1 MRVGI
6 LLCLAAIGVV
16 WVSVAEDGEAP
27 QTAWS
32 RVGAGRVPVALRAAK
47 GIEAWVDCPRADGW
61 RLEVARDDGEAEGV
75 ELVRVRLTSDK
86 PAKRPRFE
94 IGFRKADGG
103 RVRTMWRA
111 TMGKRT
117 FDTGDALPLRAHA
130 SFASSFA
137 FSMPLYAFLDPQ
149 DGNVLT
155 LAASESKERVQFR
168 GGTEEG
174 PNSILATFAFNT
186 TDVETPSCLCE
197 VAVRCDTRPLAADRV
212 IPAASAWMRRVDP
225 SPDYPV
231 PEASFDPFYSSWC
244 AYHQSETDA
253 IVEREADE
261 ALKLGLRTVLIDW
274 GWQNPPGK
282 NLYYGPHVPDPR
294 YTKDFAAHVRRLHE
308 KGLRVVMW
316 FPISLVTDDNA
327 AFEKYRGRTLYRRS
341 WGPYVWDPRFG
352 DLREYLLGRL
362 ETAVRD
368 WKVDGL
374 KLDYGDSWGIDYVDK
389 WKLAPL
395 GKDLA
400 GRDRADVSDATQ
412 AFVNEMRRRLTA
424 INPDVTIE
432 FRQMY
437 MGIGMLKGCTQM
449 RVQDCPGS
457 QRDIRNGIASLR
469 LTSGPTAVMTD
480 PVQWGRDESD
490 VQVAESIL
498 SSIFS
503 VGQYSVRLVDTKPSH
518 KRLLAHWVRFQND
531 HRAALQHGD
540 FRVQGLTYDAPVLIG
555 ETAEERIVGVYVP
568 GFVAACGAPDRRVI
582 VLNGTGGDAVTVR
595 FDAAC
600 TGTRYNP
607 FGEKLD
613 EFTLPAGLSELSLP
627 RGGYAV
633 ISSAESVRGA
643 EVASGR
649 SAIEHEREAYG
660 RAFDR
665 VVARVRLWPELAPH
679 ETALLPEFKFD
690 AKTPPMLLLHGDDDY
705 YSSLGSVHI
714 YEELH
719 RRKMPAQLMVYSGA
733 SHGLNDN
740 VNVRGWER
748 CIIDWIESRGY

>member
-1 MRVGI
+1 MMV
-6 LLCLAAIGVV
+6 LAVV
-16 WVSVAEDGEAP
+16 AGLSAGAAFAGAYSEAFSPKVLPRMSGWVRCANPGDWTVSSDYRE
-27 QTAWS
+27 
-32 RVGAGRVPVALRAAK
+32 
-47 GIEAWVDCPRADGW
+47 ADGVGYVKVSMTAPKPT
-61 RLEVARDDGEAEGV
+61 RRPQVEVA
-75 ELVRVRLTSDK
+75 
-86 PAKRPRFE
+86 
-94 IGFRKADGG
+94 FRKADAGDI
-103 RVRTMWRA
+103 RTLWRSSLGCRPRDRA
-111 TMGKRT
+111 GMLPY
-117 FDTGDALPLRAHA
+117 TGHA
-130 SFASSFA
+130 SFASSYA
-137 FSMPLYAFLDPQ
+137 YQMPLYAFLDAN
-149 DGNVLT
+149 DGCVLT
-155 LAASESKERVQFR
+155 LAASESKDRVLFR

-174 PNSILATFAFNT
+174 PNSILATFTFNAS
-186 TDVETPSCLCE
+186 DAETPADAWE
-197 VAVRCDTRPLAADRV
+197 VTVRCDARRLAADRA
-212 IPAASAWMRRVDP
+212 IPAAAAWMRRADP

-231 PEASFDPFYSSWC
+231 PDAAFEPIYQTWC
-244 AYHQSETDA
+244 AYHREITDA

-261 ALKLGLRTVLIDW
+261 ALKLGLGTVLIDD
-274 GWQNPPGK
+274 GWQAPRVNGHF
-282 NLYYGPHVPDPR
+282 YGEGLPVPR
-294 YTKDFAAHVRRLHE
+294 YTDDFAAHVRRLHE
-308 KGLRVVMW
+308 KGLKVALW
-316 FPISLVTDDNA
+316 FPMTIFTDDCSIA
-327 AFEKYRGRTLYRRS
+327 DSFRPQTLYRTS

-400 GRDRADVSDATQ
+400 GRDRADVSDAAQ

-613 EFTLPAGLSELSLP
+613 EVVLPAGLSELSLP

-633 ISSAESVRGA
+633 I
-643 EVASGR
+643 
-649 SAIEHEREAYG
+649 
-660 RAFDR
+660 
-665 VVARVRLWPELAPH
+665 
-679 ETALLPEFKFD
+679 TAGT
-690 AKTPPMLLLHGDDDY
+690 TP
-705 YSSLGSVHI
+705 
-714 YEELH
+714 
-719 RRKMPAQLMVYSGA
+719 
-733 SHGLNDN
+733 N
-740 VNVRGWER
+740 
-748 CIIDWIESRGY
+748 